1 MNERKKPVVL
11 SIQKGAKVTQGD
23 REYVVTRVVDLDK
36 VLAKELASGEL
47 VVLSLNALEAPQKL
61 KTANEG
67 REKELDLESV
77 TSDEWK
83 VAEDRL
89 KVIEPLLERR
99 SARTKQDYL
108 DAAKRAGVSQPTI
121 YRWMRNYQKT
131 ELLT

>member
-1 MNERKKPVVL
+1 MTERKKPVVL
-11 SIQKGAKVTQGD
+11 NIQKGAKVTQGD

-83 VAEDRL
+83 VAEERL
-89 KVIEPLLERR
+89 RAIEPLL
-99 SARTKQDYL
+99 
-108 DAAKRAGVSQPTI
+108 
-121 YRWMRNYQKT
+121 
-131 ELLT
+131 